1 MAGNNIISSDTDFR
15 HLVIDNNYPILSGGH
30 WTAKLDDDG
39 STVYVSGGTSVKGP
53 VNMIHGILDI
63 ESGAVVSGLNEI
75 ANVSGFNGD
84 HANPLINVM
93 SGGVIKDSNLING
106 DIYIYNGGIS
116 SDNSMVSEKVT
127 IENGGI
133 SDNDT
138 FYNPGDTAESGGTLI
153 NPNLTGGSSSFRTA
167 ANRSDIYYASGAVMT
182 NHHMPDITSI
192 NSGTKNVRLH
202 IANGAVYNEPENYV
216 PPDFTNYP
224 IENDYPLL
232 TGGNWFADV
241 DEEGKTYFQREG
253 EPNSEK
259 IYGPVD
265 MIHGVLT
272 IHSGAV
278 VDGLYQLANMSG
290 FAGDANP
297 IIKIQSGGK
306 LTNSTIFN
314 GYLTVS
320 SGGISQNNHYIS
332 EKCTIQNGGIS
343 DNDTFYNPTTSKEV
357 KDEYYTSGGTLKN
370 PNLKGGSS
378 SFRTTD
384 GAGEYNVANGAGF
397 VNPHIDNSA
406 NANSTDITLPVKGDE
421 TFPCFLAGTLIKTD
435 RGDIAVENLGV
446 NDRVYIHTDNGLQ
459 LQPITSIVSDTHF
472 VNTHLPDDEGG
483 YPVCILK
490 DAISENI
497 PYQDTY
503 VTPEH
508 CLFIDGK
515 FIPVRMLVNNHSIYY
530 DHSQKMYKYYHIE
543 TGEHSVITANGMLTE
558 SYLNTRDTIKDDEN
572 NVIRLPKNWVNDA
585 AAPLNVDR
593 DSVEK
598 VYNSLLDQALAKH
611 IDRKGRKPLITN
623 DHDICLIADNG
634 NVIEKRIDNGKV
646 TFVIPKNTKNVR
658 IVSRAS
664 RPSDVIGPFVDDRR
678 YLGLLIK
685 SIKLFNKNKSFDID
699 IHLSEENLDGWHK
712 LDSDSVRW
720 TNGNAFL
727 PLEDYCKDDKCVL
740 VLEIV
745 SAGPYV
751 LEENEEH
758 KKAVQQ

>member
-39 STVYVSGGTSVKGP
+39 STVYVSGATRVKGP
-53 VNMIHGILDI
+53 VNMIHGTLNI

-75 ANVSGFNGD
+75 ANVSGFGGR
-84 HANPLINVM
+84 ANPLINVM

-106 DIYIYNGGIS
+106 DIHIYNGGIS
-116 SDNSMVSEKVT
+116 SDNSMVSENVK
-127 IENGGI
+127 IDDGGI

-138 FYNPGDTAESGGTLI
+138 FYNPGDTGVSGGTLI
-153 NPNLTGGSSSFRTA
+153 NSHLSAGSSSFRTA
-167 ANRSDIYYASGAVMT
+167 ANRSEITYSSGAVMT

-192 NSGTKNVRLH
+192 NSGAQNVKLH
-202 IANGAVYNEPENYV
+202 IEGNAIYNEPENYV
-216 PPDFTNYP
+216 PPDFANVV
-224 IENDYPLL
+224 IENEYPLL
-232 TGGNWFADV
+232 TGGNWIADV
-241 DEEGKTYFQREG
+241 DGEGKTYFQREG
-253 EPNSEK
+253 QPNSEK

-278 VDGLYQLANMSG
+278 VDGLYQLANMSN
-290 FAGDANP
+290 FAGDSNP
-297 IIKIQSGGK
+297 KIFIESGGK
-306 LTNSTIFN
+306 LTNSWVYN
-314 GYLTVS
+314 GFLTVS
-320 SGGISQNNHYIS
+320 SGGISQKNHYVSEIS
-332 EKCTIQNGGIS
+332 KIENGGIS
-343 DNDTFYNPTTSKEV
+343 DDDTFYNPNS
-357 KDEYYTSGGTLKN
+357 DENRIESGGKLVN
-370 PNLKGGSS
+370 SHLANGSGY
-378 SFRTTD
+378 FRTTD
-384 GAGEYNVANGAGF
+384 DAGTIDVANGAGF
-397 VNPHIDNSA
+397 INPHIDNSTNKNRA
-406 NANSTDITLPVKGDE
+406 NVTLPVKGDE
-421 TFPCFLAGTLIKTD
+421 TYPCFLAGTLIKTD
-435 RGDIAVENLGV
+435 RGDIAVENLRV
-446 NDRVYIHTDNGLQ
+446 NDRVYIHTENGLQ

-497 PYQDTY
+497 PHQDTY

-530 DHSQKMYKYYHIE
+530 DHSQKMYRYYHIE

-558 SYLNTRDTIKDDEN
+558 SYLNTRDTIKDVEN

-646 TFVIPKNTKNVR
+646 TFIIPKNTKNVR

-699 IHLSEENLDGWHK
+699 IHLSEENLDGWHT
-712 LDSDSVRW
+712 LDSDLVRW

-758 KKAVQQ
+758 RKAVQQ

>member
-15 HLVIDNNYPILSGGH
+15 HVVIQNDYPILSGGE

-39 STVYVSGGTSVKGP
+39 NTVYVSGGISVKGP
-53 VNMIHGILDI
+53 VNMIHGILNI

-75 ANVSGFNGD
+75 ANMSGFGGQ
-84 HANPLINVM
+84 ANPLINVM

-153 NPNLTGGSSSFRTA
+153 NSNLKGGSSSFRTA

-192 NSGTKNVRLH
+192 NSGAQNVKLH
-202 IANGAVYNEPENYV
+202 IASGAVYNEPENYD
-216 PPDFTNYP
+216 PPDFANIV

-232 TGGNWFADV
+232 TGEKWIADV

-253 EPNSEK
+253 QPNSEK

-265 MIHGVLT
+265 MIHGILT
-272 IHSGAV
+272 IHSGAI

-290 FAGDANP
+290 FDGKSNP
-297 IIKIQSGGK
+297 KIFIESGGK
-306 LTNSTIFN
+306 LTNSTVYN

-320 SGGISQNNHYIS
+320 SGGISQNNHYVS
-332 EKCTIQNGGIS
+332 EETTIQNGGIS
-343 DNDTFYNPTTSKEV
+343 DNDTFYNPKNGADKE
-357 KDEYYTSGGTLKN
+357 KGGTLIN
-370 PNLKGGSS
+370 RHLANGSS

-384 GAGEYNVANGAGF
+384 GPGPLNIANGAGF
-397 VNPHIDNSA
+397 INPHIDNSQNDSVA
-406 NANSTDITLPVKGDE
+406 NVTLPVKGDE
-421 TFPCFLAGTLIKTD
+421 TYPCFLAGTLIKTD

-446 NDRVYIHTDNGLQ
+446 NDRVYIHTENGLQ

-530 DHSQKMYKYYHIE
+530 DHSQKMYRYYHIE

-558 SYLNTRDTIKDDEN
+558 SYLNTRDTIKDIEN

-646 TFVIPKNTKNVR
+646 TFIIPKNTKNVR

-664 RPSDVIGPFVDDRR
+664 RPSDVIGSFVDDRR

-699 IHLSEENLDGWHK
+699 IHLSEENLDGWHT

-758 KKAVQQ
+758 RKAVQQ

>member
-15 HLVIDNNYPILSGGH
+15 HVVIQNDYPILSGGE

-39 STVYVSGGTSVKGP
+39 STVYVSGTTRVKGP
-53 VNMIHGILDI
+53 VNMIHGTLNI

-75 ANVSGFNGD
+75 ANMSGFGGR
-84 HANPLINVM
+84 ANPLINVK

-106 DIYIYNGGIS
+106 DIHIYNGGVS
-116 SDNSMVSEKVT
+116 SDNSMVSEVVT
-127 IENGGI
+127 IDDGGI

-138 FYNPGDTAESGGTLI
+138 FYNPGDTAERGGTLI
-153 NPNLTGGSSSFRTA
+153 NPNLVNKSSSFRTA
-167 ANRSDIYYASGAVMT
+167 ANRSEIIYSSGAIMK

-192 NSGTKNVRLH
+192 NSGAQNVKLH
-202 IANGAVYNEPENYV
+202 IEGNAIYNEPEDYV
-216 PPDFTNYP
+216 PPDFANIV
-224 IENDYPLL
+224 IENEYPLL
-232 TGGNWFADV
+232 TGGNWIADV

-253 EPNSEK
+253 QPNSEK

-278 VDGLYQLANMSG
+278 VDGIYQLANMSG
-290 FAGDANP
+290 FGDGSNP
-297 IIKIQSGGK
+297 TINIQSGGK
-306 LTNSTIFN
+306 LTNSWVYN
-314 GYLTVS
+314 GFLTVS
-320 SGGISQNNHYIS
+320 SGGISQKNHYVSEIS
-332 EKCTIQNGGIS
+332 KIENGGIS
-343 DNDTFYNPTTSKEV
+343 DDDTFYNPNSNENRI
-357 KDEYYTSGGTLKN
+357 ESGGKLVN
-370 PNLKGGSS
+370 SHLANGSGY
-378 SFRTTD
+378 FRTTD
-384 GAGEYNVANGAGF
+384 DAGTIDVANGAGF
-397 VNPHIDNSA
+397 VNPHIDNSTNKNRA
-406 NANSTDITLPVKGDE
+406 NVTLPVKGDE
-421 TFPCFLAGTLIKTD
+421 TYPCFLAGTLIKTD
-435 RGDIAVENLGV
+435 RGDIAVENLVV
-446 NDRVYIHTDNGLQ
+446 NDRVYIHTENGLQ

-530 DHSQKMYKYYHIE
+530 DHSQKMYRYYHIE

-558 SYLNTRDTIKDDEN
+558 SYLNTRDTIKDIEN

-585 AAPLNVDR
+585 AAPLNVDC

-685 SIKLFNKNKSFDID
+685 NIKLFNKNKSFDID
-699 IHLSEENLDGWHK
+699 VHLSEENLDGWHT